1 MNREITNEN
10 ENSVKSLRNYKKYIV
25 LSVIGVIMVWAM
37 TFFLYFNYNSEE
49 RGQFGDMFGA
59 VNALFSGLAFAG
71 LIITLILQREEL
83 SLQRDE
89 LKQTR
94 KEFEEQNKTMKR
106 QRFENTF
113 FNLMSLHQNITD
125 NLEYKKNALS
135 VIGDNKTITFK
146 GREVFKHL
154 YPIMFKSLFVKD
166 LRCGSESVKCLFET
180 IQKDFNIY
188 NCYLHFFEGILR
200 FIDESDLLE
209 NAERQQYA
217 IVLRNALSDYERYTI
232 FYYFVV
238 YAGWYKDIAE
248 KYGLFHGISPFGFGK
263 VEHYDLFEP
272 SAYQYNGSM
281 S

>member
-1 MNREITNEN
+1 MNKEATNEVGN
-10 ENSVKSLRNYKKYIV
+10 LEKSPRNYKNYIV
-25 LSVIGVIMVWAM
+25 WSVIGVIAVWAF
-37 TFFLYFNYNSEE
+37 TFLLYFINDSEE

-94 KEFEEQNKTMKR
+94 KEFEDQNKTMKR

-125 NLEYKKNALS
+125 NIEYKYS
-135 VIGDNKTITFK
+135 GITLK
-146 GREVFKHL
+146 GRDVFKRL
-154 YPIMFKSLFVKD
+154 YQEAFNNVFGIGLQ
-166 LRCGSESVKCLFET
+166 CGDKKLLNNLYFDT
-180 IQKDFNIY
+180 FNH
-188 NCYLHFFEGILR
+188 YLHFFEGILR

-209 NAERQQYA
+209 DIERQQYT
-217 IVLRNALSDYERYTI
+217 IMLRNTLSEYERYTI
-232 FYYFVV
+232 FYYFV
-238 YAGWYKDIAE
+238 AHGGWHKEKAE
-248 KYGLFHGISPFGFGK
+248 KYGLFYGIRPFGFGK
-263 VEHYDLFEP
+263 AEHYNLFEY
-272 SAYQYNGSM
+272 SAYEYNGGM

>member
-94 KEFEEQNKTMKR
+94 KEFEDQNKTMKR

-125 NLEYKKNALS
+125 NIEYKITTFG
-135 VIGDNKTITFK
+135 IGAKTSTIK
-146 GREVFKHL
+146 GREVFKYL
-154 YPIMFKSLFVKD
+154 YQRVLFP
-166 LRCGSESVKCLFET
+166 LLEISIRCGDEKARELLNNRNFEVF
-180 IQKDFNIY
+180 DH
-188 NCYLHFFEGILR
+188 YLHFFEGILK

-209 NAERQQYA
+209 DIERQQYT
-217 IVLRNALSDYERYTI
+217 IMLRNTLSDNERYI
-232 FYYFVV
+232 LFYYFV
-238 YAGWYKDIAE
+238 AHGGWHKSIAE
-248 KYGLFHGISPFGFGK
+248 KYGMFYGMRQIDLGEK
-263 VEHYDLFEP
+263 EHYDLFDY
-272 SAYQYNGSM
+272 SAYKYNGSM

>member
-1 MNREITNEN
+1 MNKEATNEVGN
-10 ENSVKSLRNYKKYIV
+10 LEKSPRNYKNYIV
-25 LSVIGVIMVWAM
+25 WSVIGVIAVWAF
-37 TFFLYFNYNSEE
+37 TFLLYFINDSEE

-94 KEFEEQNKTMKR
+94 KEFKEQNKTMKR

-125 NLEYKKNALS
+125 NLEYKKRVS
-135 VIGDNKTITFK
+135 DDTSSIK
-146 GREVFKHL
+146 GREIFK
-154 YPIMFKSLFVKD
+154 YQYKRKSQSLFRISLHCGDENARELLNNDYFD
-166 LRCGSESVKCLFET
+166 L
-180 IQKDFNIY
+180 FNH
-188 NCYLHFFEGILR
+188 YLHFFEGILR

-209 NAERQQYA
+209 NEERLQYT
-217 IVLRNALSDYERYTI
+217 IMLRNTLSDYERYTI
-232 FYYFVV
+232 FYYFV
-238 YAGWYKDIAE
+238 AHGGWHKSIAE
-248 KYGLFHGISPFGFGK
+248 KYGLFYGMVK
-263 VEHYDLFEP
+263 EDLVKEEHYDLFED
-272 SAYQYNGSM
+272 SAYVYNGSM

>member
-94 KEFEEQNKTMKR
+94 KEFEDQNKTMKR

-125 NLEYKKNALS
+125 NIEYKYS
-135 VIGDNKTITFK
+135 GITLK
-146 GREVFKHL
+146 GRVVFKHL
-154 YPIMFKSLFVKD
+154 YQRASDNVFAIGLQ
-166 LRCGSESVKCLFET
+166 CGDKRLLDNHYFDT
-180 IQKDFNIY
+180 FNH
-188 NCYLHFFEGILR
+188 YLHFFEGILR

-209 NAERQQYA
+209 DIERQQYA
-217 IVLRNALSDYERYTI
+217 IMLRNTLSDYERYTI
-232 FYYFVV
+232 FYYFV
-238 YAGWYKDIAE
+238 AHGGWHKDKAE
-248 KYGLFHGISPFGFGK
+248 KYGLFYGMKAFGIEK
-263 VEHYDLFEP
+263 IEHYNLLENC
-272 SAYQYNGSM
+272 AYEYSGRM
-281 S
+281 